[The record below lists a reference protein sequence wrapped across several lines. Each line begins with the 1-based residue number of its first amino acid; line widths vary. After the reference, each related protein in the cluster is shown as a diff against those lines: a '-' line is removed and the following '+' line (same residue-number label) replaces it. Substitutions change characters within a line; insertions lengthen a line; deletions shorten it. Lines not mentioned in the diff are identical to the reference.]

1 LARWAA
7 VAVLVAVCWATFGP
21 ARCAWAQEAT
31 TTTTSS
37 STTTTVDPSSL
48 PVSAGQAHEIE
59 QEMLVG
65 MSLVV
70 LLVAAHVV
78 GSWRR

>member
-1 LARWAA
+1 
-7 VAVLVAVCWATFGP
+7 VTFAP
-21 ARCAWAQEAT
+21 ARAAWAQEAT
-31 TTTTSS
+31 TTTTTEAPT
-37 STTTTVDPSSL
+37 TTTTVDPSSL
-48 PVSAGQAHEIE
+48 PVSAGQAHDIE
-59 QEMLVG
+59 QEILVG